1 MRETHAQETDG
12 LKTKTQ
18 LNNVPWEET
27 DGLKT
32 KTRLNNAPWGLIE
45 SLTPVE

>member
-1 MRETHAQETDG
+1 MLKRQDG